1 MLLLAGLAGSALGI
15 FVPAAGILV
24 FAPCHYI
31 LWFVERLCRLSLE
44 IPGAEQIWGKP
55 EAVSIFLYYGIL
67 VLVFAA
73 LQRRDK
79 SKKIFGAVL
88 YGCSLSAAVFGL
100 SVHDRKGLEMVFLD
114 VGQGDSIFWR
124 ADGKNFLCDA
134 GSSGVEQVDRKSV
147 V

>member
-1 MLLLAGLAGSALGI
+1 MQA
-15 FVPAAGILV
+15 
-24 FAPCHYI
+24 
-31 LWFVERLCRLSLE
+31 E
-44 IPGAEQIWGKP
+44 PGDTGGRSRIWGKP

-114 VGQGDSIFWR
+114 VGQGDSIF
-124 ADGKNFLCDA
+124 G
-134 GSSGVEQVDRKSV
+134 EQMEKTFYAMPEAAV
-147 V
+147 